1 MRKLRVYA
9 DTSVFGGCLDEEFA
23 FDSRRF
29 LESVRQGRL
38 TLLMSDVTIRELD
51 AAPEQVIRWVESI
64 PAEAMEQLG
73 LTAEVL
79 ELRDAY
85 LAEGILHPKWTDDAT
100 HVAAATVARAD
111 AIASW
116 NFKHIV
122 RLDKMKAYN
131 RVNLAQGYGI
141 LTIISPREVFP
152 DDDEQDT

>member
-23 FDSRRF
+23 LDSRRF
-29 LESVRQGRL
+29 LKSVRNGRL
-38 TLLMSDVTIRELD
+38 ILLMGEVIIRELD
-51 AAPEQVIRWVESI
+51 AAPEQILQLVESI
-64 PAEAMEQLG
+64 PPETIEPLV
-73 LTAEVL
+73 LTREVL

-111 AIASW
+111 AIVSW

-141 LTIISPREVFP
+141 LTIISPKEVFS
-152 DDDEQDT
+152 DDQDQDT

>member
-23 FDSRRF
+23 LDSRRF
-29 LESVRQGRL
+29 LESVRRGRL

-51 AAPEQVIRWVESI
+51 AAPEQVIRLVESI
-64 PAEAMEQLG
+64 PAETMEPLA
-73 LTAEVL
+73 LTPEVL

-85 LAEGILHPKWTDDAT
+85 LAEGILHPKWTDDTT

-116 NFKHIV
+116 IKHIV

-152 DDDEQDT
+152 DDEERDT